1 MLQIGDVYIKFKL
14 LDKHSDGEGYSVWQ
28 MQVDVKSNKY
38 NLSGTFLVYSDEL
51 PLERLLNIGS
61 TDVKENSYKSTC
73 EGFLFSKAP
82 ELDFD
87 ALVTLDICIDSKNH
101 DITNR
106 SVITCG
112 VDHSEIKID
121 KEQLIECFS
130 KIV

>member
-61 TDVKENSYKSTC
+61 IDVKEISYKSTC
-73 EGFLFSKAP
+73 EDFLFSKTQ
-82 ELDFD
+82 ELDYD
-87 ALVTLDICIDSKNH
+87 ALVTLDICIDSQNH

-106 SVITCG
+106 CVITCG
-112 VDHSEIKID
+112 VDYSEIKID
-121 KEQLIECFS
+121 KEQLIECFA